1 MPTAYKI
8 QVRVTPRASK
18 NELRFDGDVLNVRVT
33 AAPVDGSANSAC
45 CALIADALN
54 IARSRVTVVRG
65 QKSRV
70 KTVLVD
76 PFEGCWPWS
85 GSTGS

>member
-1 MPTAYKI
+1 MPTGHTI

-18 NELRFDGDVLNVRVT
+18 NELRYEGGVLNVRVT
-33 AAPVDGSANSAC
+33 AAPVDGSANAAC
-45 CALIADALN
+45 CELIADYLHVAK
-54 IARSRVTVVRG
+54 SRVSVVKG

-76 PFEGCWPWS
+76 PFDGLWPWPD
-85 GSTGS
+85 

>member
-1 MPTAYKI
+1 MATAYQI
-8 QVRVTPRASK
+8 RVRVTPRASK
-18 NELRFDGDVLNVRVT
+18 NELCYKDGMLHVRVT
-33 AAPVDGSANSAC
+33 AAPVDGSANVAC
-45 CALIADALN
+45 CSVIAEFLK
-54 IARSRVTVVRG
+54 ISRSRVSVVRG